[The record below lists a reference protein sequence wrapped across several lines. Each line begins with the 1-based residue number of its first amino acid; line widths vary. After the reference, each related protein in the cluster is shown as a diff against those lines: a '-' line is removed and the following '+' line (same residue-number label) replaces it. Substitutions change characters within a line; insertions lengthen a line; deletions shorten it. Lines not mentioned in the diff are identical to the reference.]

1 MKKIIIAPLF
11 TMLVVSCGT
20 VLPSQSEN
28 SLISEVSSS
37 SGTSSPSTPSS
48 SEEPVSNRKVPFN
61 QIGSLVAQVVDAK
74 AMGGFREMVKSFK
87 M

>member
-28 SLISEVSSS
+28 SLISEVSS

-74 AMGGFREMVKSFK
+74 AMGDFARW
-87 M
+87 

>member
-37 SGTSSPSTPSS
+37 GTSSPSTPSS
-48 SEEPVSNRKVPFN
+48 SEEPVSNRKFPFN

-74 AMGGFREMVKSFK
+74 AMGDFARW
-87 M
+87 